1 MALGKSAWNERI
13 KLLANLFQSIATT
26 SIGVGVLAP
35 LAASL
40 YNPASVQPSVSLGLA
55 MSFAAVGAAASHLVA
70 QLVLGEM
77 RE

>member
-1 MALGKSAWNERI
+1 MAIGKSAWNERV

-26 SIGVGVLAP
+26 AIGLGILAP

-40 YNPASVQPSVSLGLA
+40 YNPGSIRPSVNLGLA
-55 MSFAAVGAAASHLVA
+55 VAFVALGATASHLLA
-70 QLVLGEM
+70 HAVLRRI